1 MNMSNA
7 VEFKTGWLVCQAR
20 VLSSL
25 NIADTAAARRR
36 GLIGQTEIETP
47 LLIDSCK
54 WIHTFGVKCALDV
67 AYLDEKMQVIKV
79 QQVKPL
85 RVAMPVFGASHVLE
99 ASAGTFENWGLV
111 IGHTLEARRT

>member
-1 MNMSNA
+1 MNMRSA
-7 VEFKTGWLVCQAR
+7 VQFKTGWLVCQAQ

-25 NIADTAAARRR
+25 NIADTSATRRR

-54 WIHTFGVKCALDV
+54 WIHTFGVKCPIDV
-67 AYLDEKMQVIKV
+67 AYLDAEMQVIKV
-79 QQVKPL
+79 SKMKPSRL
-85 RVAMPVFGASHVLE
+85 AMPVLSAKHVLE

-111 IGHTLEARRT
+111 VGHTLEARRT

>member
-1 MNMSNA
+1 MSNA
-7 VEFKTGWLVCQAR
+7 VEFKTGWLVCQAK

-25 NIADTAAARRR
+25 NIADCARTRRR
-36 GLIGQTEIETP
+36 GLSGQTEIETP

-54 WIHTFGVKCALDV
+54 WIHTFGVKCTLDV
-67 AYLDEKMQVIKV
+67 AYLDATMQVIKV

-85 RVAMPVFGASHVLE
+85 RIAMPVFKARHVLE

>member
-1 MNMSNA
+1 MSKA
-7 VEFKTGWLVCQAR
+7 VEFKSGWLVCQAK

-54 WIHTFGVKCALDV
+54 WIHTFGVKRPLDV
-67 AYLDEKMQVIKV
+67 AYLDAMMQVIKI
-79 QQVKPL
+79 QQIKPL
-85 RVAMPVFGASHVLE
+85 RVAVPVFGASHVLE

>member
-1 MNMSNA
+1 MRSA
-7 VEFKTGWLVCQAR
+7 VQFKTGWLVCQAQ

-25 NIADTAAARRR
+25 NIADTSATRRR

-54 WIHTFGVKCALDV
+54 WIHTFGVKCPIDV
-67 AYLDEKMQVIKV
+67 AYLDAEMQVIKV
-79 QQVKPL
+79 SKMKPSRL
-85 RVAMPVFGASHVLE
+85 AMPVLSAKHVLE

-111 IGHTLEARRT
+111 VGHTLEARRT

>member
-1 MNMSNA
+1 MSKA
-7 VEFKTGWLVCQAR
+7 VEFKSGWLVCQAQ

-54 WIHTFGVKCALDV
+54 WIHTFGVKRPLDV
-67 AYLDEKMQVIKV
+67 AYLDAMMQVIKT
-79 QQVKPL
+79 QQIKPL

>member
-1 MNMSNA
+1 MSKA
-7 VEFKTGWLVCQAR
+7 VEFKSGWLVCQAQ

-54 WIHTFGVKCALDV
+54 WIHTFGVKRPLDV
-67 AYLDEKMQVIKV
+67 AYLDETMQVIKI
-79 QQVKPL
+79 QQIKPL

>member
-1 MNMSNA
+1 MSRA
-7 VEFKTGWLVCQAR
+7 VQFKTGWLLCQAQ

-25 NIADTAAARRR
+25 NIADTSATRRR

-54 WIHTFGVKCALDV
+54 WIHTFGVKCPIDV
-67 AYLDEKMQVIKV
+67 AYLDAEMQVIKV
-79 QQVKPL
+79 SKMKPSRL
-85 RVAMPVFGASHVLE
+85 AMPVLSAKHVLE

-111 IGHTLEARRT
+111 VGHTLEARRT

>member
-7 VEFKTGWLVCQAR
+7 VEFKTGWLVCQAK

-25 NIADTAAARRR
+25 NIADCARTRRR

-54 WIHTFGVKCALDV
+54 WIHTLGVKCAIDV
-67 AYLDEKMQVIKV
+67 AYLDAEMQVIKV

-111 IGHTLEARRT
+111 IGHILEARRT

>member
-1 MNMSNA
+1 MSRA
-7 VEFKTGWLVCQAR
+7 VQFKTGWLVCQAQ

-25 NIADTAAARRR
+25 NIADTSATRRR

-54 WIHTFGVKCALDV
+54 WIHTLGVKCPIDV
-67 AYLDEKMQVIKV
+67 AYLDAEMQVIKV
-79 QQVKPL
+79 SKMKPSRL
-85 RVAMPVFGASHVLE
+85 AMPVLSAKHVLE

-111 IGHTLEARRT
+111 VGHTLEARRT